1 MNWNFELERFKAPV
15 VYAKNDLKIFLLT
28 TFALTAFAFNSIL
41 CRLALGTKL
50 IDASSFTAIR
60 LLSGAITLLIIFTLF
75 SKNKKENIKR
85 GNWVSAFFLFGYAI
99 CFSFAYIGLTTATG
113 ALILFGMVQ
122 ATMIISALIS
132 GERPKILEWFGLVFA
147 LGGLIY
153 LVFPGLESPPL
164 IRSILMALAGIAWGF
179 YTLRGKSSENPLAD
193 TMGNFVR
200 TIPFVILATL
210 PVVYRLNISL
220 KGVIFAALSGAIASG
235 IGYTVWYAAL
245 KYHTATRA
253 AILQLSV
260 PIIAAIGGLIF
271 LSEVISMRLIVAGSL
286 ILGGIG
292 LVISGRNK

>member
-1 MNWNFELERFKAPV
+1 M
-15 VYAKNDLKIFLLT
+15 KIFLLT

-50 IDASSFTAIR
+50 IDPSSFTAIR
-60 LLSGAITLLIIFTLF
+60 LLSGAITLLIIFSIF

-85 GNWVSAFFLFGYAI
+85 GNWFSAFFLFAYAI
-99 CFSFAYIGLTTATG
+99 CFSFSYVGLTTATG

-132 GERPKILEWFGLVFA
+132 GERPKLLEWLGLILA

-164 IRSILMALAGIAWGF
+164 INSILMVCAGIAWGF
-179 YTLRGKSSENPLAD
+179 YTLRGRGSEDPLAD
-193 TMGNFVR
+193 TTGNFVR
-200 TIPFVILATL
+200 TIPFIVLATL
-210 PVVYRLNISL
+210 PFIYRLNISS
-220 KGVIFAALSGAIASG
+220 KGILFAVLSGAIASG
-235 IGYTVWYAAL
+235 IGYSVWYAAL

-271 LSEVISMRLIVAGSL
+271 LSEVISIRLIIASAL

-292 LVISGRNK
+292 LVIFGRKR